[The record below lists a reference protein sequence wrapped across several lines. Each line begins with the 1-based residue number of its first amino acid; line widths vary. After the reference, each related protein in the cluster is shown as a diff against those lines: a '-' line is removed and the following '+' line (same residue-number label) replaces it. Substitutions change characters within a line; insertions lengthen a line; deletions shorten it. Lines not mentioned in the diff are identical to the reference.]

1 MPRNDAAMLE
11 TLILHHRIERFYYD
25 EAALLDDRRY
35 EEWLALF
42 AEDIHYVMPLRTNR
56 VRRERKL
63 EYSAPQESAYFDE
76 DHASLDMRVRK
87 FASGTNWAE
96 EPPSRTRHLIG
107 NVRVDAGETG
117 GGEAGEIAVRSAFI
131 IYRNRLERQTEVFA
145 GERQDVLRAEGDSFR
160 IARRRILL
168 DQATLLTS
176 SLSFFF

>member
-11 TLILHHRIERFYYD
+11 TLVLQHRVERFYYD
-25 EAALLDDRRY
+25 EAALLDDRRH

-107 NVRVDAGETG
+107 NVRIDPGEG
-117 GGEAGEIAVRSAFI
+117 NEIAVRSAFL

-145 GERQDVLRAEGDSFR
+145 GERQDVLRVEGDSFR